1 MAKVAVAFSPGHIS
15 GYFRRIEGDR
25 PEKTGSTG
33 AGIVITEG
41 VRSLVRAS
49 DRSGVE
55 IRMRSSGRTI
65 VMQGSPP
72 LQYAMERL
80 GVHARITT
88 ECRLPIGAGFGL
100 SAASLLSSITA
111 LSAFFSL
118 DLSRDEI
125 AGLAHEAELVHRT
138 GLGDVAACTG
148 GGLACRR
155 GAGIHA
161 EIERSFPGE
170 TIHALS
176 LGPLHTPD
184 ILSSPERMA
193 QIREAYPGRCP
204 RDLRDF
210 IALSRGFAERSG
222 LLTPRV
228 REIIARCDERGI
240 PASMT
245 MLGEGVFA
253 LGGDAGALLAHFG
266 PCWRLGIARGG
277 FGPAEVQDDP

>member
-25 PEKTGSTG
+25 MESTGSMG
-33 AGIVITEG
+33 AGVVITEG

-49 DRSGVE
+49 ERRGVE
-55 IRMRSSGRTI
+55 IRVLDGERMSVTH
-65 VMQGSPP
+65 GSPP
-72 LQYAMERL
+72 LEYAMERL

-111 LSAFFSL
+111 ISALFSL
-118 DLSRDEI
+118 DLSQEEI
-125 AGLAHEAELVHRT
+125 ACLAHESELVHRT

-161 EIERSFPGE
+161 TIDRCFPDE

-176 LGPLHTPD
+176 LGPIPTRE
-184 ILSSPERMA
+184 ILSSEERMRR
-193 QIREAYPGRCP
+193 IGEAYPGRCP
-204 RDLRDF
+204 RDLYDF
-210 IALSRGFAERSG
+210 VALSRGFAERSG
-222 LLTPRV
+222 LLTPDLRH
-228 REIIARCDERGI
+228 ILARCDECGI

-245 MLGEGVFA
+245 MLGEGIFA
-253 LGGDAGALLAHFG
+253 LGGDAGTFLAEFG
-266 PCWRLGIARGG
+266 SCWHLRIAKEG
-277 FGPAEVQDDP
+277 FGAAEVQDDP